1 MLKTNKT
8 MSNQNLGLETQAIRT
23 QLERTQY
30 LEHSVPLYITSSFIF
45 EDAEDMRASFAEET
59 PNNKT
64 NSAENENGV
73 LGIPGQITELFP
85 KKERNIYSRF
95 SNPNTS
101 EFVEKICL
109 MEGAED
115 GYAFATGMAAVYST
129 FAALLNSGDHIV
141 SASSV
146 FGSTHTL
153 FTKYFP
159 KWNITTSYFDVNQ
172 PETIENFIQPNT
184 KILYAESPTNPAVDI
199 LDLELLGQIAK
210 KHNLILII
218 DNCFATPYIQNPIQ
232 FGADLVIHSA
242 TKLIDGQGRVLGGV
256 TVGRSD
262 LIREIYL
269 FSRNT
274 GPALS
279 PFNAWVLSK
288 SLETL
293 PVRVEK
299 HCENALKVAEFLESH
314 PNVASV
320 KYPFLK
326 SHPQYEV
333 AKKQMKLGG
342 NIVAFEIK
350 GGIESGRKFLDKI
363 KLCSLSANL
372 GDTRSIVTHPAS
384 TTHSKLTEEER
395 LAVSITDG
403 LVRVSVGLET
413 VQDVINDLKQALE

>member
-1 MLKTNKT
+1 

-30 LEHSVPLYITSSFIF
+30 LEHSVPLYLTSSFIF
-45 EDAEDMRASFAEET
+45 EDAEDMHASFAED
-59 PNNKT
+59 
-64 NSAENENGV
+64 
-73 LGIPGQITELFP
+73 
-85 KKERNIYSRF
+85 KERNIYSRF

-101 EFVEKICL
+101 EFVEKICF

-141 SASSV
+141 SVSSV

-159 KWNITTSYFDVNQ
+159 KWNITTSYFDVNK
-172 PETIENFIQPNT
+172 PETIENFIRPNT

-199 LDLELLGQIAK
+199 LDLELLGKIAK

-256 TVGRSD
+256 TVGCSD

-293 PVRVEK
+293 PVRIEK
-299 HCENALKVAEFLESH
+299 HCENALKVAEFLENH

-350 GGIESGRKFLDKI
+350 GGIEAGRQFLDKI

-384 TTHSKLTEEER
+384 TTHSI
-395 LAVSITDG
+395 S
-403 LVRVSVGLET
+403 
-413 VQDVINDLKQALE
+413 

>member
-1 MLKTNKT
+1 MNET
-8 MSNQNLGLETQAIRT
+8 QFGFETQAIRT
-23 QLERTQY
+23 QLERSQY
-30 LEHSVPLYITSSFIF
+30 QEHSVPLYLTSSFVF
-45 EDAEDMRASFAEET
+45 EDAEDMRASFSEE
-59 PNNKT
+59 
-64 NSAENENGV
+64 
-73 LGIPGQITELFP
+73 
-85 KKERNIYSRF
+85 KEKNIYSRF
-95 SNPNTS
+95 SNPNTN
-101 EFVEKICL
+101 EFVDKICQ
-109 MEGAED
+109 MEGAQA

-159 KWNITTSYFDVNQ
+159 KWNIQTSYFNINE
-172 PETIENFIQPNT
+172 PETIEKYIQSNT

-199 LDLELLGQIAK
+199 LDLEYLGKIAK

-242 TKLIDGQGRVLGGV
+242 TKLIDGQGRVLGGI
-256 TVGRSD
+256 TVGRED

-274 GPALS
+274 GPSLS

-293 PVRVEK
+293 AVRVEK
-299 HCENALKVAEFLESH
+299 HCENALKVAEFLENH
-314 PNVASV
+314 PNVQRV

-326 SHPQYEV
+326 SHPQYEI
-333 AKKQMKLGG
+333 AKKQMRLGG
-342 NIVAFEIK
+342 NVVAFEIK
-350 GGIESGRKFLDKI
+350 GGIETGRKFLDQI

-372 GDTRSIVTHPAS
+372 GDTRTIVTHPAS
-384 TTHSKLTEEER
+384 TTHSKLTVEER

-413 VQDVINDLKQALE
+413 VNDVINDLKQALDNSLKVV